1 MVSSLH
7 CVEGEEILTII
18 NLTFKIESTVS
29 LITSQLY
36 MGFLFGTILTFL

>member
-7 CVEGEEILTII
+7 CVEGEEVLTMI

-29 LITSQLY
+29 SITSHLY
-36 MGFLFGTILTFL
+36 MGFLFGRILTFL